1 MLATNLFKSR
11 RKRNYDVR
19 KSIVDDRKHLGNPYR
34 NNLLK
39 NSLSSYIFRNAYMN
53 DFVIMIQQI
62 LSDLVDSVGR
72 LKSYKSYTI
81 KKEDSRVR

>member
-1 MLATNLFKSR
+1 MLVTNLFKSR

-39 NSLSSYIFRNAYMN
+39 NSLFLYF
-53 DFVIMIQQI
+53 
-62 LSDLVDSVGR
+62 
-72 LKSYKSYTI
+72 
-81 KKEDSRVR
+81 

>member
-1 MLATNLFKSR
+1 MLANNLFKSR
-11 RKRNYDVR
+11 RKRNYEVR
-19 KSIVDDRKHLGNPYR
+19 KSIVDNRKHLGNPYR

-53 DFVIMIQQI
+53 DFIIMLQQI
-62 LSDLVDSVGR
+62 LSDLVDTVGT
-72 LKSYKSYTI
+72 LKSYKSYTV